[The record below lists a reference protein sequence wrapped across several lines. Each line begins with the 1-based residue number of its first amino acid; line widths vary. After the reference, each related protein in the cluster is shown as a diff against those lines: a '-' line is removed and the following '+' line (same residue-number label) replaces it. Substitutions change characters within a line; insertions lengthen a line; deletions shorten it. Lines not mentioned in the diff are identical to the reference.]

1 MKEVSPRKRTPV
13 PQKTPTRRAAARQD
27 ALALLQSRAE
37 DAAALLKALA
47 NADRLLLLCHL
58 VEAERSVGTLGSVT
72 GIAQPTLSQ
81 QLGVLRTE
89 GLVAT
94 RREGKSIFYRIA
106 SPAVHAVLKTL
117 YELFCAEDGPALH

>member
-1 MKEVSPRKRTPV
+1 MKASPVK
-13 PQKTPTRRAAARQD
+13 KTAAAGAKKPIRRATKATVSVAA
-27 ALALLQSRAE
+27 LQARAH

-47 NADRLLLLCHL
+47 NPDRLLLLCHL
-58 VEAERSVGTLGSVT
+58 VETERAVGELGEMT

-81 QLGVLRTE
+81 QLGVLRAE

-106 SPAVHAVLKTL
+106 SPAVHAVLQTL
-117 YELFCAEDGPALH
+117 YDLFCNDGKSSIH